1 MSLTTQSIENKAT
14 TSQVQDATPKK
25 DKKLL
30 NGLATTGSV
39 LAAGAA
45 YFGVNVAAAPLS
57 QYLELG
63 YLKESAFSSF
73 IMNGREC
80 RDLFKKS
87 GLADK
92 GVSLF
97 DCADRKYSPVSRNKF
112 WVNVKE
118 IVKGKT
124 SLSKVAGDYIHNET
138 VRARNITVDGVNS
151 FYQSA
156 NKQIIYNGK
165 SFGMAFPHEMGHAL
179 NHTGNIFTK
188 FLHISRKYAGL
199 LAIPILAVALLR
211 RPTEK
216 RGESD
221 TAVGKTLDFVKDNCV
236 ALTAATQAPILLEEG
251 LASIRG
257 GKLVNGFLSPEKA
270 KAINLFNTK
279 AFSTYLCVSAV
290 TVLAVWAANKVRN
303 WTSRDTNP
311 AHQQEQGTT
320 TPNEHLEQASK
331 DKKLIVEA

>member
-45 YFGVNVAAAPLS
+45 YCGVNMAYFPLS
-57 QYLELG
+57 QKLG
-63 YLKESAFSSF
+63 LGCLKESAFSSF

-97 DCADRKYSPVSRNKF
+97 DCAGRKHSDNFRNKF

-118 IVKGKT
+118 FVKGKT
-124 SLSKVAGDYIHNET
+124 LFSKVAGDYVYNAGLQ
-138 VRARNITVDGVNS
+138 ARNQAVAGINS
-151 FYQSA
+151 SYLPI

-165 SFGMAFPHEMGHAL
+165 HFGMAFPHEMGHAL

-188 FLHISRKYAGL
+188 FLQASGYVSL
-199 LAIPILAVALLR
+199 LTLPILAVAVLR

-257 GKLVNGFLSPEKA
+257 GKLVKGFLSPEKA
-270 KAINLFNTK
+270 KAINIYNTK
-279 AFSTYLCVSAV
+279 AFLTYLGLSAV
-290 TVLAVWAANKVRN
+290 AVFGVWAANKVRN
-303 WTSRDTNP
+303 WTSKDTNP

-320 TPNEHLEQASK
+320 TQNEHLEQVSK